1 MNEAAVMVRTGW
13 VPGLL
18 GELVR
23 WHGRYYVGA
32 LGWPP
37 VFEVIV
43 AREAAELAAVQDE
56 DAQIWSAWRDGHFL
70 GCIALDS
77 REAAADGARLR
88 FFIASDDARGHG
100 VGTRLMR
107 IALEA
112 ADARGDARV
121 WLTTVRGLAAA
132 AHLYSKFGFVMA
144 DEHDDNSWG
153 TPMREQRFVRERHA
167 GSFTADTVS
176 TAP

>member
-1 MNEAAVMVRTGW
+1 MNDAGVMVHTGW

-37 VFEVIV
+37 VFERIV
-43 AREAAELAAVQDE
+43 AREASELAAAPDDE
-56 DAQIWSAWRDGHFL
+56 AQIWSAWRDGHFL

-77 REAAADGARLR
+77 REAATKGARLR
-88 FFIASDDARGHG
+88 FFIASDEARGHG

-132 AHLYSKFGFVMA
+132 AHLYSKFGFVLA
-144 DEHDDNSWG
+144 DEHDDDSWG
-153 TPMREQRFVRERHA
+153 ASMREQRFVRERHA
-167 GSFTADTVS
+167 GSSAAVTAS
-176 TAP
+176 TTP

>member
-13 VPGLL
+13 LPGLL

-37 VFEVIV
+37 VFENIV
-43 AREAAELAAVQDE
+43 AREAAELAGAQDDE
-56 DAQIWSAWRDGHFL
+56 AQIWSAWRDGRFL
-70 GCIALDS
+70 ACIALDS
-77 REAAADGARLR
+77 RQAATKGARLR
-88 FFIASDDARGHG
+88 FFIASDEARGHG

-121 WLTTVRGLAAA
+121 WLTTVRGLGAA
-132 AHLYSKFGFVMA
+132 AHLYEKFGFVLA
-144 DEHDDNSWG
+144 DEHDDDSWG
-153 TPMREQRFVRERHA
+153 SPMREQRFVRERNA
-167 GSFTADTVS
+167 STFAATMS